1 MHGKSRIA
9 CKIAF
14 CIINKILG
22 RVRFVA
28 DLLLLLHK
36 KNLQLGQK
44 DRAVAR
50 LTPSRGEG

>member
-14 CIINKILG
+14 CIINKILC

-36 KNLQLGQK
+36 KKFTIGTKRQG
-44 DRAVAR
+44 
-50 LTPSRGEG
+50 SRKADA